1 MALKRICYVI
11 LDGLGDDPLPALR
24 GRTPLEA
31 ARKPLLDRL
40 ARGGRNGYVTTVGE
54 GIAPESD
61 IAVLSILGYD
71 PHEHHTG
78 RGPLEAVGAGLDVK
92 DGDLAYRVNFATVE
106 RDGVGRPVGSVSGQG
121 TRWTIL
127 DRRVGRD
134 LSSEEA
140 HALAEEVQQKVR
152 IPGASFEFRA
162 TIGHRGVLVIRSDEG
177 PLSAEV
183 ENSDPAYGRQGAL
196 GVAKET
202 FDNRVVH
209 VTPVSGHEDDPAAQR
224 AARLTNEWLAASYEV
239 LAGSETNQKR
249 AAARKLPGNFI
260 LTRDGGD
267 QLPDLVP
274 FHEKF
279 GPRMGCFV
287 EMPVELGIARLTG
300 MGIVEAPTG
309 IPPQE
314 QYGRWAALA
323 LEAIEGYDGLYIH
336 IKGPDVPAHDGD
348 HAAKIASIEEIDS
361 SFFAPLLD
369 ELDLARTIV
378 AVTADH
384 STSCARKA
392 HTDGPVPLLVS
403 GGGVTPDGVQTY
415 GETASRDGAIGHL
428 RGPEIMPS
436 LVALAK
442 G

>member
-1 MALKRICYVI
+1 MSMKRIMYVI
-11 LDGLGDDPLPALR
+11 LDGLGDDPLDQLG

-31 ARKPLLDRL
+31 ARTPLMDGL
-40 ARGGRNGYVTTVGE
+40 ASRGRNGYVTTVGE

-61 IAVLSILGYD
+61 IAVFAILGYD

-78 RGPLEAVGAGLDVK
+78 RGPIESVGAGLEVN

-106 RDGVGRPVGSVSGQG
+106 AEGDG
-121 TRWTIL
+121 WTII

-140 HALAEEVQQKVR
+140 RALAAEVQDKVAVH
-152 IPGASFEFRA
+152 GCDFDFRA
-162 TIGHRGVLVIRSDEG
+162 TVGHRGVLVLRANSG
-177 PLSAEV
+177 ALSAEV
-183 ENSDPAYGRQGAL
+183 ENSDPAYGRQGSL

-202 FDNRVVH
+202 FDDRVVT
-209 VTPVSGHEDDPAAQR
+209 VVPVAGHESDDEAVL
-224 AARLTNEWLAASYEV
+224 AARLTNEWLHATYEV
-239 LAGSETNQKR
+239 LKASHVNEKR
-249 AAARKLPGNFI
+249 ERRGKLPGNFI

-267 QLPDLVP
+267 HLPDLVP
-274 FHEKF
+274 FKERF
-279 GPRMGCFV
+279 GPSFGCFV

-300 MGIVEAPTG
+300 MGVVDAPTG
-309 IPPQE
+309 MAPRA
-314 QYGRWAALA
+314 QYEAWSALA
-323 LEAIEGYDGLYIH
+323 VEAIEGYDGLYIH

-348 HAAKIASIEEIDS
+348 YQAKIQSIEDIDR

-369 ELDLARTIV
+369 SLDLGRTIV

-403 GGGVTPDGVQTY
+403 GGGVSSDGVTSY
-415 GETASRDGAIGHL
+415 GEAASREGAIGHL
-428 RGPEIMPS
+428 MGPEIMPS
-436 LVALAK
+436 LVGLAR
-442 G
+442 GS

>member
-1 MALKRICYVI
+1 MALKKIVYVI
-11 LDGLGDDPLPALR
+11 LDGLGDDPLDALG

-31 ARKPLLDRL
+31 ASTPHLDRL
-40 ARGGRNGYVTTVGE
+40 ARDGRNGYVTTVGE

-61 IAVLSILGYD
+61 IAVFSILGYD

-78 RGPLEAVGAGLDVK
+78 RGPLESVGAGVEVR

-106 RDGVGRPVGSVSGQG
+106 AEDSG
-121 TRWTIL
+121 WAIV

-134 LSSEEA
+134 LSSDEA
-140 HALAEEVQQKVR
+140 HALADEVNDKVGL
-152 IPGASFEFRA
+152 PGVSFEFRA
-162 TIGHRGVLVIRSDEG
+162 TIGHRGVLVLRSDEG

-202 FDNRVVH
+202 FDNHVVT
-209 VTPVSGHEDDPAAQR
+209 VAPVAGHEGDVAAQR
-224 AARLTNEWLAASYEV
+224 ASSLTNEWLRASFEV
-239 LAGSETNQKR
+239 LDASEVNARRRSAG
-249 AAARKLPGNFI
+249 KLPGNFV

-267 QLPDLVP
+267 HLPKLVP
-274 FHEKF
+274 FKEKF
-279 GPRMGCFV
+279 GPEMGCFV

-309 IPPQE
+309 IPAPE
-314 QYGRWAALA
+314 QYEKWAALA
-323 LEAIEGYDGLYIH
+323 LDAISGYDGLYIH

-348 HAAKIASIEEIDS
+348 HQGKIASIEEIDS
-361 SFFAPLLD
+361 IFFAHLLD
-369 ELDLARTIV
+369 SLDLRASIV

-392 HTDGPVPLLVS
+392 HTDGPVPLLIS
-403 GGGVTPDGVQTY
+403 GGGVSSDSVDSY
-415 GETASRDGAIGHL
+415 GETASRGGALGHL
-428 RGPEIMPS
+428 LGPQIMPN
-436 LVALAK
+436 LVDLARS
-442 G
+442 